1 MLAWRAG
8 LLPPEAAADIERQ
21 IHRGKAATFLLA
33 QVDAFSTRPPRVAMT
48 WLAKGGVTESDVTD
62 YLRNR
67 LREDRLVAFEKAC
80 LESENLLAHVVWR
93 HRQLVEA
100 RRDSSRQI
108 PPSLDGQPIS
118 LRPSDRDD
126 RAAAFE
132 KSLLDS
138 LDVIATAQRDGTPP
152 PLPDARKGHSSEFR
166 QDSEP
171 EPNVFEPGDL
181 VGAEIGTAIEMYLL
195 RRRMDWWWST
205 AARVVV
211 VVGAFFILT
220 GATFGD
226 WLSIVFA
233 IVVFSLLGLGLYL
246 HSLTT
251 ELPKDLEML
260 VQFFRDVE
268 RVLSRVGRRPRQW

>member
-1 MLAWRAG
+1 MRLTLRTMLAWRAG

-138 LDVIATAQRDGTPP
+138 LDVIATAQRDGIPRP
-152 PLPDARKGHSSEFR
+152 FR
-166 QDSEP
+166 MLGRGTV
-171 EPNVFEPGDL
+171 PNSVRIPSRNR
-181 VGAEIGTAIEMYLL
+181 TC
-195 RRRMDWWWST
+195 
-205 AARVVV
+205 
-211 VVGAFFILT
+211 
-220 GATFGD
+220 
-226 WLSIVFA
+226 
-233 IVVFSLLGLGLYL
+233 
-246 HSLTT
+246 
-251 ELPKDLEML
+251 
-260 VQFFRDVE
+260 
-268 RVLSRVGRRPRQW
+268 LSRVISSGRRSGRRSKSICFVAAWTGGGARQPASWWSSARFSS